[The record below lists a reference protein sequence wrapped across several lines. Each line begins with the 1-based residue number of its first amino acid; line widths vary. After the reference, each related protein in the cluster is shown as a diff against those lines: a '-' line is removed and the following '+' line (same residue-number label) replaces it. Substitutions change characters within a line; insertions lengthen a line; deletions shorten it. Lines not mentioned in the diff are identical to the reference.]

1 MSKKIIKVENKNQA
15 EISNENIY
23 VAFQLERLTQ
33 NFEKVL
39 LYYNSAID
47 IQNESQSTVDE
58 LLNIYQKLIETNKKK
73 DKLFCLDSFYFQY
86 KIFKNELENLNNFRL
101 LFSNRL
107 YCEYY
112 KLYMLMLTDLKDID
126 LLSADEYKTNK
137 YDNYKDLEPYKQYSI
152 EDIKS
157 MNTEISH
164 ILNKLCI
171 KYTKTN
177 EYINNYNTNNQ
188 VGYSI
193 SNFLNSINYE
203 NNTLLEK
210 ITLYK
215 NFIVFFDISHIRN
228 FNKLIGDYT
237 RFKNNMID
245 NISSSDYL
253 SVNKLDDDK
262 GVLNFDDINNDDIN
276 NDDINNDDINNDEY
290 DVTNLNDQ
298 ESKPE
303 SKLELEPEP
312 EPEPVPE
319 SHELQ
324 NNDIS
329 FKNILDQSNEESPI
343 EQNIP

>member
-1 MSKKIIKVENKNQA
+1 MSKNIIKVEIKNEA

-39 LYYNSAID
+39 FYYNSASD

-58 LLNIYQKLIETNKKK
+58 LFNIYQKLIETNKKK
-73 DKLFCLDSFYFQY
+73 DKLFCLDSFFFQY

-126 LLSADEYKTNK
+126 LLSADEYKSNK

-177 EYINNYNTNNQ
+177 EYINTYNKKNH

-203 NNTLLEK
+203 NNNLLEK

-215 NFIVFFDISHIRN
+215 NFIVFFDISHIKN

-245 NISSSDYL
+245 NISSPDYL
-253 SVNKLDDDK
+253 SVNNFDDDK
-262 GVLNFDDINNDDIN
+262 EVLNFDDDKEVLIFDDDKEVLNFNDVKEDLIFDDIKKYIKI
-276 NDDINNDDINNDEY
+276 D
-290 DVTNLNDQ
+290 
-298 ESKPE
+298 
-303 SKLELEPEP
+303 ELEPQDKQEP
-312 EPEPVPE
+312 N
-319 SHELQ
+319 ELQ

-329 FKNILDQSNEESPI
+329 FNNILDQSNEEVPI
-343 EQNIP
+343 QQIVDN